1 MSTEIKPG
9 LHWIREKGTEEWLI
23 ASVKGVAPFLRVRV
37 WNPENNYVAELKHP
51 EGWEFG
57 ASVPPAFVQEHKVT
71 MRFDPAKS
79 IEFRGSKLPDCCLT
93 DGHHEACKY
102 HSRFACSNCGH
113 SGGGK
118 CAFCTGGIVKP

>member
-1 MSTEIKPG
+1 MTTEIKPG

-57 ASVPPAFVQEHKVT
+57 ASVPPAFIQEHRVK
-71 MRFDPAKS
+71 MNFDPVAPP
-79 IEFRGSKLPDCCLT
+79 EPRG
-93 DGHHEACKY
+93 
-102 HSRFACSNCGH
+102 FQCSNCGR

-118 CAFCTGGIVKP
+118 CAFCTGGIVKL